1 MQTDA
6 QPWIFLRQL
15 NRLVE
20 AEFVHHQAGAGQNA
34 FAMRADDGFIDG
46 MRTAKIVRVDDET
59 PGGIRACHSPVW
71 RLPWPNGTTNAES
84 KSVFGPNEAGR
95 GVGQRR

>member
-1 MQTDA
+1 MQADA
-6 QPWIFLRQL
+6 EFGILLCER
-15 NRLVE
+15 NRFIKPR
-20 AEFVHHQAGAGQNA
+20 FVHHQARGGQNP

-46 MRTAKIVRVDDET
+46 MRTAKIVRVDDEA

-71 RLPWPNGTTNAES
+71 WLPWPNGTTNAES

-95 GVGQRR
+95 GGGQRR